1 MTTSKTINLRLTNEE
16 AWEFIASSHT
26 GIITTLR
33 ADGMPISLPVWF
45 AAQQGSIV
53 FTTPSR
59 AKKASRL
66 RRDSRAAFLVE
77 AGEKWAELRAVH
89 LTGHVEFI
97 EDDEVKDS
105 IDAAIAEKYAAYR
118 TAPAQMPAASQAR
131 YANKTY
137 LRLVPDEKVLS
148 WDNRRLPVTP

>member
-1 MTTSKTINLRLTNEE
+1 MTSKGINLRLTSEE
-16 AWEFIASSHT
+16 AWDFIADSHT

-45 AAQQGSIV
+45 VVQDATIV
-53 FTTPSR
+53 FTTPAR

-89 LTGHVEFI
+89 LTGRVEFV
-97 EDDEVKDS
+97 EDDAAKDS
-105 IDAAIAEKYAAYR
+105 IDAAIAEKYAAFR
-118 TAPAQMPAASQAR
+118 TAAAKMPASALAR
-131 YANKTY
+131 YANKVY
-137 LRLVPDEKVLS
+137 LRLLPDTKVLS
-148 WDNRRLPVTP
+148 WDNRRLPVEP